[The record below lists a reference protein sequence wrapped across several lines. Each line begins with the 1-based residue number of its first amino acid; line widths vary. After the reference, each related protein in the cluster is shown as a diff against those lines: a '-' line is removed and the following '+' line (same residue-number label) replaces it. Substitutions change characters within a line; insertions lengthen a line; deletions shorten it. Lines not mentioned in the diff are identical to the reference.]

1 MALTKE
7 RKGEIA
13 LLYLKAK
20 FQDEGIRLKPDMRRQ
35 IGSDAAK
42 IGIKAEEAEQFV
54 EELVREMV
62 EKIFPPRVTS
72 HHNPEYTKGMQ
83 KARVSRKVPKGVI
96 PTHCKDL
103 VGG

>member
-1 MALTKE
+1 VKLTEE
-7 RKGEIA
+7 RKGQIA

-35 IGSDAAK
+35 IGNEAAK

-62 EKIFPPRVTS
+62 EKVFPPRSFTTV
-72 HHNPEYTKGMQ
+72 NPDANREM
-83 KARVSRKVPKGVI
+83 
-96 PTHCKDL
+96 
-103 VGG
+103 

>member
-1 MALTKE
+1 MTE
-7 RKGEIA
+7 QRKGEIA

-35 IGSDAAK
+35 IGNEAAK
-42 IGIKAEEAEQFV
+42 IGVKPEEAEQFI

-62 EKIFPPRVTS
+62 EKIFPPRATS
-72 HHNPEYTKGMQ
+72 HHNPEYTKRMQ
-83 KARVSRKVPKGVI
+83 KARVNRKVPKGVI
-96 PTHCKDL
+96 PTRPQGL

>member
-1 MALTKE
+1 MVLTKE

-35 IGSDAAK
+35 IGNEAAK
-42 IGIKAEEAEQFV
+42 IGIKPEEAEQFV

-62 EKIFPPRVTS
+62 EKIFPPRSTS
-72 HHNPEYTKGMQ
+72 
-83 KARVSRKVPKGVI
+83 RVNLDN
-96 PTHCKDL
+96 T
-103 VGG
+103 